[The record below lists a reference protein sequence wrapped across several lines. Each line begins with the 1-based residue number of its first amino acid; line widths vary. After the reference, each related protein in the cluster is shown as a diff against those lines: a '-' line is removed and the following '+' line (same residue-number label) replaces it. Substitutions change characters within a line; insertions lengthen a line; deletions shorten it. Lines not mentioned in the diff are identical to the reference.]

1 MAGRY
6 RCAPRP
12 SACGPRHWCVRFFYD
27 CEFGQTAPGVSLIS
41 IGVVAEDGREYA
53 AVSSEF
59 DPLAVPPWVRR
70 HVLPQLP
77 PVSTW
82 LPREQIRQELLAFL
96 GPDPVLWAWYGAY
109 DHVALCQLWGSMPE
123 LPPAL
128 PRFTMDVRQLWEHLG
143 RPPLPRQESGLHDA
157 LADARH
163 VKVRWE
169 ALAEPA
175 YGLGIE
181 V

>member
-1 MAGRY
+1 M
-6 RCAPRP
+6 
-12 SACGPRHWCVRFFYD
+12 FYD
-27 CEFGQTAPGVSLIS
+27 LEFGVTAPEVTLVSL
-41 IGVVAEDGREYA
+41 GVVAEDGREFY

-59 DPLAVPPWVRR
+59 DPLAVHPWVREN
-70 HVLPQLP
+70 VLPQLP
-77 PVSTW
+77 PASTW
-82 LPREQIRQELLAFL
+82 RSRRQIREELLEFL

-109 DHVALCQLWGSMPE
+109 DHVALCQLWGQMPE
-123 LPPAL
+123 LPRAL

-143 RPPLPRQESGLHDA
+143 RPALPRQESGLHDA

-169 ALAEPA
+169 ALAERA
-175 YGLGIE
+175 YQRGLD